1 VPAALATALGLAVMG
16 PLVGVVTNSAF
27 SLLDAGVLI
36 WLRDR
41 TIAAPV
47 LVATMRAMPLPVLIC
62 LVAFRTLN
70 RDVLD
75 AALLDG
81 AGRITRIWSLGMRQ
95 RRAAMLIAWLSAFAL
110 ACGEL
115 SATIMVNPPGM
126 TTVPIRVFRLL
137 HAGVRHQV
145 AAISL
150 TGLLA
155 IALIAAIITFLAPR
169 VWLMRAAES
178 SDRTQ

>member
-1 VPAALATALGLAVMG
+1 MFEKLNILQDIEVNNALLLRIGIGHPGPPEDRLRIIGL
-16 PLVGVVTNSAF
+16 LV
-27 SLLDAGVLI
+27 

-47 LVATMRAMPLPVLIC
+47 LAATIRALPLPVLIC
-62 LVAFRTLN
+62 FVAFRTLP
-70 RDVLD
+70 RDTLD

-81 AGRITRIWSLGMRQ
+81 AGRVAR
-95 RRAAMLIAWLSAFAL
+95 L
-110 ACGEL
+110 AVAGGEL

-126 TTVPIRVFRLL
+126 TTVPIRVFGLL

-155 IALIAAIITFLAPR
+155 VLLIAALITFLTPR
-169 VWLMRAAES
+169 LWSVRTTEIPARMR
-178 SDRTQ
+178 